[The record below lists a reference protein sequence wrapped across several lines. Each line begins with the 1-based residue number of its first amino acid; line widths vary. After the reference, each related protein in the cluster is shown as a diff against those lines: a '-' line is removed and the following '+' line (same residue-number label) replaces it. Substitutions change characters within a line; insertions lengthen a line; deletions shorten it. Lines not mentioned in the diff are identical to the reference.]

1 MLACLVLAAAVM
13 AADRPNVVF
22 LFADDQR
29 ADTIGALGN
38 PLIRTPNIDRIVK
51 SGVAFDR
58 AYMQGGLQGATCV
71 PSRAMRS
78 MCGVLM
84 FLFSK
89 PLKNST
95 V

>member
-38 PLIRTPNIDRIVK
+38 PLIRTQI
-51 SGVAFDR
+51 GR
-58 AYMQGGLQGATCV
+58 AHV
-71 PSRAMRS
+71 
-78 MCGVLM
+78 
-84 FLFSK
+84 
-89 PLKNST
+89 
-95 V
+95 